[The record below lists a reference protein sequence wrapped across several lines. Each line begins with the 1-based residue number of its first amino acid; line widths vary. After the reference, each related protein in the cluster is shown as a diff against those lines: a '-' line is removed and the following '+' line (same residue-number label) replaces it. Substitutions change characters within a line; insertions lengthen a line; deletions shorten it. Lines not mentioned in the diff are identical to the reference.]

1 MTAINEAT
9 DSAPG
14 TEITDGTPVD
24 EKTQPRT
31 ARADVV
37 PEGVAEDTEDV
48 AEAAA
53 RDVARLLDRRG
64 LREVVA
70 LAHRVL
76 RESTR
81 LATTGP
87 PRADESEANRCTLR
101 QHERSTRRGAAGRA
115 VDDDRA

>member
-1 MTAINEAT
+1 MTATNEAT
-9 DSAPG
+9 DE
-14 TEITDGTPVD
+14 TIDGSRVD
-24 EKTQPRT
+24 D
-31 ARADVV
+31 RAEQRAAD
-37 PEGVAEDTEDV
+37 GNGHMRDATLEDTEGV

-81 LATTGP
+81 LATTGG
-87 PRADESEANRCTLR
+87 PRSDDSDANRCTLR
-101 QHERSTRRGAAGRA
+101 QHERPTRRGTASRA
-115 VDDDRA
+115 VDEDRT